1 MPESQ
6 SPNATTGTKIVREQ
20 KNRREEKE
28 KEGCDRWKGFESVFG
43 ESEKNKFPCFAIR
56 EEGGGVCVR
65 RSKEGVILCAAG
77 SW

>member
-6 SPNATTGTKIVREQ
+6 SPNATTVTKIVGEK

-43 ESEKNKFPCFAIR
+43 ESEKKINFRVLLFGRK
-56 EEGGGVCVR
+56 GVVF
-65 RSKEGVILCAAG
+65 V
-77 SW
+77 